1 MVFPRKIPA
10 FVILKSETFNS
21 LIKLETTFKL
31 VGFEKK
37 VSIALTCVSPI
48 LSSSKRL
55 FRIFVLFSLLSYLIL
70 FFSKLYYY
78 FIKF

>member
-37 VSIALTCVSPI
+37 VSIALTCVSQYC
-48 LSSSKRL
+48 LALKD
-55 FRIFVLFSLLSYLIL
+55 YLEFL
-70 FFSKLYYY
+70 FFFLY
-78 FIKF
+78 